1 MSKRF
6 LEFDPRNFRFGKF
19 RLNVGKLLLRCLG
32 YFLVTLSLTVLAYAL
47 FALIFRTD
55 VERKL
60 KREIKMYESI
70 YPSLKEKEELLKDAI
85 AHLQYEDNEIYEEI
99 FHSNAPA
106 ADPMS
111 GLAFM
116 FASDT
121 IPDTRLTSYT
131 RDKSD
136 KLLDQCSRIEDSFAK
151 IFEALS
157 DSAYVLPPM
166 SMPVKDISYSQVGAS
181 TGRKMD
187 PFYQAYVYHEG
198 LDMILDRGSD
208 VYAAADGVVLS
219 VTNSKHFGRTIEIAH
234 EGGYSTVYAHLESA
248 AVRRGQNV
256 KRGQRIAAVGM
267 TGKSFAPHLH
277 YEVRKDGAIL
287 DPVHYLFASVSP
299 DEYANMLFMAVNTM
313 QSMD

>member
-1 MSKRF
+1 MSRAF
-6 LEFDPRNFRFGKF
+6 LEFDPKNFRFGKM
-19 RLNVGKLLLRCLG
+19 RLDIGKILLRCLG
-32 YFLVTLSLTVLAYAL
+32 YFVVTISLAILTYLL
-47 FALIFRTD
+47 FALIYRTD

-60 KREIKMYESI
+60 LKEIKMYESI
-70 YPSLKEKEELLKDAI
+70 YPALQEKEELLKDAI
-85 AHLQYEDNEIYEEI
+85 AYLQYEDNEIYAEI

-111 GLAFM
+111 GLEFM

-136 KLLDQCSRIEDSFAK
+136 RLLEQSARIEESFGRIFKALGDSSLV
-151 IFEALS
+151 I
-157 DSAYVLPPM
+157 PPM
-166 SMPVKDISYSQVGAS
+166 SLPVKNVSYSQVGAS

-198 LDMILDRGSD
+198 LDLILNRGSE
-208 VYAAADGVVLS
+208 VFAAADGVVLS
-219 VTNSKHFGRTIEIAH
+219 VSSSKHFGRTVEIAH
-234 EGGYSTVYAHLESA
+234 EGGYSTVYAHLESTA
-248 AVRRGQNV
+248 VKKGQQVRRGQ
-256 KRGQRIAAVGM
+256 KIAAVGM

-277 YEVRKDGAIL
+277 YEVRKDGEIL
-287 DPVHYLFASVSP
+287 DPVHYLFASVGP
-299 DEYANMLFMAVNTM
+299 DQYANMLFMAVNTM